1 MVGTQRWR
9 HHEPTIQ
16 SSAIKKMNMMQE
28 DGASAKKRMQKDYV
42 KAIRASQER
51 QS

>member
-16 SSAIKKMNMMQE
+16 SSAIKKMNIMQD
-28 DGASAKKRMQKDYV
+28 DGASAKKHMQKEFV
-42 KAIRASQER
+42 KAKRASQER
-51 QS
+51 